1 MLRGK
6 ETKRRQVQNMDG
18 SQKFNNIR
26 VGCRGVLFSK
36 LLLWE
41 GLVMGTLVLGRYF
54 FLTPHLRILCTQLL
68 VYQVVSE

>member
-6 ETKRRQVQNMDG
+6 ETKRRLVQNMDG
-18 SQKFNNIR
+18 SQQFNNIR

-41 GLVMGTLVLGRYF
+41 GLVMDTLVLGQYF
-54 FLTPHLRILCTQLL
+54 FSYSSLAHPLYAAPCISGSQ
-68 VYQVVSE
+68 